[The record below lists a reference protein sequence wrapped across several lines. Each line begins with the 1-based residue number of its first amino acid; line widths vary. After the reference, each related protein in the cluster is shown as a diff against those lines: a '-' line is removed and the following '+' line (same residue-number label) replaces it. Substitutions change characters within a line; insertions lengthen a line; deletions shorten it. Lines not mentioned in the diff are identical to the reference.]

1 MCGIAGFID
10 LWDKRAPRSRDE
22 RKAILENMCDVIR
35 YRGPDDSGSLLN
47 DGVALGMRRL
57 SIIDLAGGHQ
67 PISGEDGLATVVFN
81 GEIYNFLELQPQ
93 LEERGHKFRTR
104 SDTEA
109 IVHAYEEYG
118 TACVD
123 YLRGMFAFAL
133 WDDRNRRLFMA
144 RDRAGEKPLYYT
156 LTPTGTLVFGSE
168 LKSLLEHPGI
178 KRETSAESLDAYFS
192 LGYVPDP
199 LSIFGDIKKLPPG
212 HFLIFS
218 NGRIE
223 IKQYWDFTYESN
235 GDRLREDDYLEGLR
249 SLLDEAVK
257 IRLVSDVPLGA
268 FLSGGIDSSTVVALM
283 ASHMGQP
290 VKTFSIGFLED
301 SYNELKYARLTA
313 KKFGTEH
320 HEFFVTPEI
329 CDVVDELTWHFD
341 EPFADSSAI
350 PTYMVSKLAREHVTV
365 VLSGDGGD
373 ELFAGYTRYV
383 TERKRRKYGLLPRRF
398 RQGLMEPLSRT
409 LPHGAW
415 GRNFLH
421 NVALDPIDRYF
432 DNVSIFTG
440 LNKSS
445 LYTADFFA
453 QLGDNDK
460 HAAARFQEFGD
471 NVGTN
476 ALLDA
481 LLYIDSKTY
490 LPGDILTK
498 VDRMSM
504 AVSLEARVPLLDH
517 KLIDFVTRIPASMKM
532 AGLETKHLFKR
543 AVADLVPDEILT
555 RPKQGFGVPIQ
566 QWINLQLRER
576 IRDTL
581 TDSRFRQR
589 GIISPQY
596 TDVLLDEHERGRRDH
611 SMALWSLLM
620 LELWYQ
626 AFVDGGYGR
635 AKSQSGE
642 FTIDPGNH
650 ARAESAHIEEWE
662 REEIRRSSIESAY
675 TAKTLLRYSEP
686 DIDRYLKA
694 SAETIYPLEYSH
706 YLLGDVA
713 GKTILDFGCGAGKS
727 SVLLAKRGAKVIA
740 MDISEPIMHVARN
753 RLTQNDVFTK
763 VDFINCS
770 AHNIPLADESVDVV
784 FGIAILHHLHLQL
797 VSREVFRIL
806 KKGGRA
812 IFQEPVRNSKVIKL
826 LRGLIPYQ
834 AEDVSPFERPLTDE
848 ELADFAQLFS
858 QYHTKAFTLPYINLI
873 GILPLANRLVSPLQ
887 RFDGAV
893 LRRFPSLD
901 YYATIRVIEMVK

>member
-10 LWDKRAPRSRDE
+10 LWDTKDVRDRSSRAQ
-22 RKAILENMCDVIR
+22 ILDNMCEVIR
-35 YRGPDDSGSLLN
+35 YRGPDDSGSLLK

-57 SIIDLAGGHQ
+57 SIIDLVGGQQ
-67 PISGEDGLATVVFN
+67 PISGEDGSATIVFN
-81 GEIYNFLELQPQ
+81 GEIYNFRELQPQ
-93 LEERGHKFRTR
+93 LEARGHVFRTR

-123 YLRGMFAFAL
+123 HLRGMFAFAI
-133 WDDRNRRLFMA
+133 WDDTRKKLVIA

-168 LKSLLEHPGI
+168 LKSVLEHPGV

-199 LSIFGDIKKLPPG
+199 LSIFKDIKKLPPG
-212 HFLIFS
+212 HLLTFS
-218 NGRIE
+218 NGRLE
-223 IKQYWDFTYESN
+223 IRQYWDFTYETN
-235 GDRLREDDYLEGLR
+235 GHQRKAEDYLEELR
-249 SLLDEAVK
+249 ELLDEAVR

-268 FLSGGIDSSTVVALM
+268 FLSGGVDSSTVVGLM
-283 ASHMGQP
+283 ARHMGQP

-301 SYNELKYARLTA
+301 SYNELKYARLAA
-313 KKFGTEH
+313 KRFGTDH

-329 CDVVDELTWHFD
+329 CNIVDELAWHFD

-350 PTYMVSKLAREHVTV
+350 PTYIVSKLAREHVTV

-373 ELFAGYTRYV
+373 ELFAGYTRYA
-383 TERKRRKYGLLPRRF
+383 TERRRRKYGLLPRRF
-398 RQGLMEPLSRT
+398 RRGLMEPLSRT

-415 GRNFLH
+415 GRNFIH
-421 NVALDPIDRYF
+421 NVALDPIDRYL

-445 LYTADFFA
+445 LYTSDFYHGVGSYSVA
-453 QLGDNDK
+453 T
-460 HAAARFQEFGD
+460 RFQEYGD
-471 NVGTN
+471 SVGTN

-517 KLIDFVTRIPASMKM
+517 KLIDFVTRIPASLKM
-532 AGLETKHLFKR
+532 DGLETKTLFKR
-543 AVADLVPDEILT
+543 AVADLVPEEILT

-566 QWINLQLRER
+566 QWINLQLRDR

-581 TDSRFRQR
+581 TDNRFRQR
-589 GIISPQY
+589 GIISPAY

-620 LELWYQ
+620 LELWHQ
-626 AFVDGGYGR
+626 DFVDRGSAR
-635 AKSQSGE
+635 ARRPSGE
-642 FTIDPGNH
+642 IVIDSGS
-650 ARAESAHIEEWE
+650 RRLAEREHIQEWE
-662 REEIRRSSIESAY
+662 REEIRRSAIESAY
-675 TAKTLLRYSEP
+675 TAKSQLRYSEG
-686 DIDRYLKA
+686 DINRFLLA
-694 SAETIYPLEYSH
+694 SPETIYPLEYSH

-713 GKTILDFGCGAGKS
+713 GKTVLDFGCGAGKS
-727 SVLLAKRGAKVIA
+727 SVLLARRHANVIA
-740 MDISEPIMHVARN
+740 MDISEPIMHVARE
-753 RLTQNDVFTK
+753 RLLKNDV
-763 VDFINCS
+763 VDSVSFINGS
-770 AHNIPLADESVDVV
+770 AHNIPLADESVDLV

-834 AEDVSPFERPLTDE
+834 AEDVSPYERPLTDE
-848 ELADFAQLFS
+848 ELADFGEAFS
-858 QYHTKAFTLPYINLI
+858 QYRSRAFTLPHISVA
-873 GILPLANRLVSPLQ
+873 GILPGANRLVGPLQ
-887 RFDGAV
+887 RLDGAV
-893 LRRFPSLD
+893 LKRFPSLD
-901 YYATIRVIEMVK
+901 YYATVRVIEMVK

>member
-10 LWDKRAPRSRDE
+10 LWDTRNIRERVHRAR
-22 RKAILENMCDVIR
+22 ILENMCEVIR
-35 YRGPDDSGSLLN
+35 YRGPDDSGSFIK

-67 PISGEDGLATVVFN
+67 PISGEDGSATIVFN
-81 GEIYNFLELQPQ
+81 GEIYNFRELQPQ
-93 LEERGHKFRTR
+93 LEGRGHIFRTR

-109 IVHAYEEYG
+109 IVHAYEAHG
-118 TACVD
+118 NACVD
-123 YLRGMFAFAL
+123 HLRGMFAFAI
-133 WDDRNRRLFMA
+133 WDDRNKKLFMA

-156 LTPTGTLVFGSE
+156 VTPTGTLVFGSE
-168 LKSLLEHPGI
+168 LKSLLEHPGVR
-178 KRETSAESLDAYFS
+178 RETSSESLDAYFS

-199 LSIFGDIKKLPPG
+199 LSIFKDIKKLPPG
-212 HFLIFS
+212 HFLTFS
-218 NGRIE
+218 NGRVE
-223 IKQYWDFTYESN
+223 IKQYWDFTYEAN
-235 GDRLREDDYLEGLR
+235 GHRRKEEDYLEELR
-249 SLLDEAVK
+249 ELLDEAVR
-257 IRLVSDVPLGA
+257 IRLVADVPLGA
-268 FLSGGIDSSTVVALM
+268 FLSGGVDSSTVVALM
-283 ASHMGQP
+283 ARHMDQP

-301 SYNELKYARLTA
+301 SYSELKYARLAA
-313 KKFGTEH
+313 KRYGTEH

-329 CDVVDELTWHFD
+329 CNIVDELAWHFD

-350 PTYMVSKLAREHVTV
+350 PTYIVSKLAREHVTV

-373 ELFAGYTRYV
+373 ELFAGYTRYA
-383 TERKRRKYGLLPRRF
+383 TERRRRKYGLLPRRF
-398 RQGLMEPLSRT
+398 RRGLMEPISRN

-415 GRNFLH
+415 GRNFIH

-440 LNKSS
+440 LNKRS
-445 LYTADFFA
+445 LYSADFYDG
-453 QLGDNDK
+453 LGT
-460 HAAARFQEFGD
+460 HSQAGARFQEYGD
-471 NVGTN
+471 QVGTN

-532 AGLETKHLFKR
+532 AGLETKTLFKR
-543 AVADLVPDEILT
+543 AVADLVPEEILN
-555 RPKQGFGVPIQ
+555 RPKHGFGVPMQ
-566 QWINLQLRER
+566 EWINLQLRDR

-589 GIISPQY
+589 GIISPAY

-620 LELWYQ
+620 LELWHQ
-626 AFVDGGYGR
+626 VFVDGGADA
-635 AKSQSGE
+635 AKRHSGE
-642 FTIDPGNH
+642 FVIDDS
-650 ARAESAHIEEWE
+650 ARRLAEREHIQEWE
-662 REEIRRSSIESAY
+662 REEIRRSAIESAY
-675 TAKTLLRYSEP
+675 TAKGLLRYSEGDINRFLHASP
-686 DIDRYLKA
+686 D
-694 SAETIYPLEYSH
+694 TIYPLEYSH
-706 YLLGDVA
+706 YLLGDVS
-713 GKTILDFGCGAGKS
+713 GKTVLDFGCGAGKS
-727 SVLLAKRGAKVIA
+727 SVLLARRQAKVIA
-740 MDISEPIMHVARN
+740 MDISEPIMHVARE
-753 RLTQNDVFTK
+753 RLAKNDILNSVSF
-763 VDFINCS
+763 VNGS
-770 AHNIPLADESVDVV
+770 AHNIPLADESVDLV

-834 AEDVSPFERPLTDE
+834 AEDVSPYERPLTDE
-848 ELADFAQLFS
+848 ELADFGEGFS
-858 QYHTKAFTLPYINLI
+858 QYRTKAFTLPYINLA
-873 GILPLANRLVSPLQ
+873 GILPVANKFMRPLQ
-887 RFDGAV
+887 RLDGAV
-893 LRRFPSLD
+893 LRKFPSLD
-901 YYATIRVIEMVK
+901 YYATVRVIEMVK